1 MIRRRCLGVKRNSRR
16 RSPTRAGPAHSAGL
30 YSLAHRPCLR
40 RDGYIIKRSA
50 LDGECSSGV
59 ELRTVAP
66 AVAGSNPV
74 THPILRSSKFKVQS
88 SKLTVQSFAA
98 ALEERHLADLR
109 FSDVTRALRALSSA
123 YVERRETALADHKA
137 LDGAGKRAAFALYYG
152 PIHFLLVQHIVR
164 ELGVIPDRGTV
175 VDLGC
180 GTGVAGAA
188 VATAGSAGAKAPA
201 LHVLGVDTHPWT
213 QDEARFTYETF
224 GLRFDVRRGHAA
236 RTRFPSDTS
245 FIVAAFVVN
254 ELNDEDRREMIRRLK
269 AAATSVLII
278 EPISN
283 RVSPWWQ
290 EWVDELGA
298 QTHEW
303 RVRVEM
309 PPIVK
314 RLAKAAGLRPDVLT
328 ARSLLVD

>member
-1 MIRRRCLGVKRNSRR
+1 LQFQNF
-16 RSPTRAGPAHSAGL
+16 L
-30 YSLAHRPCLR
+30 Q
-40 RDGYIIKRSA
+40 
-50 LDGECSSGV
+50 
-59 ELRTVAP
+59 ELE
-66 AVAGSNPV
+66 
-74 THPILRSSKFKVQS
+74 K
-88 SKLTVQSFAA
+88 
-98 ALEERHLADLR
+98 RHLADLR
-109 FSDVTRALRALSSA
+109 FSEVTRALRALSSA

-164 ELGVIPDRGTV
+164 ELGVTPDRGTV

-188 VATAGSAGAKAPA
+188 VATAGSAGAEAPA
-201 LHVLGVDTHPWT
+201 LHVLGIDTHPWT
-213 QDEARFTYETF
+213 LDEARFTYKAF

-245 FIVAAFVVN
+245 FVVAAFVVN
-254 ELNDEDRREMIRRLK
+254 EFNDADRAEMARRLQ

-283 RVSPWWQ
+283 RISPWWH
-290 EWVDELGA
+290 EWVDALGA
-298 QTHEW
+298 QAHEW
-303 RVRVEM
+303 KIRVEA

-314 RLAKAAGLRPDVLT
+314 KLAKAAGLRPEVLT
-328 ARSLLVD
+328 ARSLFVVKR